1 MSHVIDSCQWTQC
14 SCSAQPVAGRSYC
27 PEHLALV
34 YQPGSSLRRR
44 HREVRTVDRVRLVE
58 ELMNEAIA
66 ELEAEGFDV
75 YGNTELV

>member
-1 MSHVIDSCQWTQC
+1 MKFDTCQWTQC
-14 SCSAQPVAGRSYC
+14 SCSNAVEPDRAYC
-27 PEHLALV
+27 SEHLALV
-34 YQPGSSLRRR
+34 YQKGSGLRRR

-75 YGNTELV
+75 YGNTELA